1 MGTTIG
7 IVGAGV
13 GGLATAARLSS
24 RGYDVEVFEKLAEC
38 GGRNHL
44 LEDQG
49 FKFDMGPSFVLM
61 PDFFEEPFTYCG
73 EDLRDYLDLRVLDPS
88 YKIFYH
94 DGETLTVYRDSQ
106 RTKEELERIERGA
119 ASAYDNLMNETKRIY
134 EAVRPLLYKSYT
146 SSAVL
151 NPRYW
156 FLLRKIRA
164 LESCWHLAKRYVKSD
179 ELAYALTFQA
189 MFLGVSPYKAP
200 AFYSMINY
208 ADQVQKI
215 HHPMGGMYQIALA
228 LERLANKFGA
238 KFNYNCEVS
247 RIRKVNGLLILDTA
261 HGEAKF
267 EKVVVN
273 ADYAYGQTD
282 LLGRSIPD
290 YEYSCSVYLMY
301 LGLRRKVNGLAHHN
315 LFFSQDVRR
324 CLREIFDDKVVPDDP
339 SFYVHVPTVTDDSL
353 APPGK
358 DLLYILVPVPNL
370 QNPGEEM
377 ANREERLREIVFKR
391 ISETLG
397 AEVTELTEVGHKFC
411 PQDFTSRYN
420 IKYGA
425 TFGLAHTLRQS
436 AFFRPHN
443 QDQQT
448 RGLYFVG
455 ASTQPGGG
463 LPPVLASSRIVAD
476 LITGRE

>member
-1 MGTTIG
+1 MSTTIG

-61 PDFFEEPFTYCG
+61 PDFFEESFTYCG
-73 EDLRDYLDLRVLDPS
+73 EELRDYLDLRVLDPS

-146 SSAVL
+146 KRAVL
-151 NPRYW
+151 NPHYW

-164 LESCWHLAKRYVKSD
+164 LESCWHLAKRFVKSD

-200 AFYSMINY
+200 AFYSVINY

-247 RIRKVNGLLILDTA
+247 RIRKVNGLLILDTP

-267 EKVVVN
+267 DKVVVN

-370 QNPGEEM
+370 QNPGEGI
-377 ANREERLREIVFKR
+377 ANHEQRLREIVFKR
-391 ISETLG
+391 IGETLG
-397 AEVTELTEVGHKFC
+397 AEVVELTEVDHKFC
-411 PQDFTSRYN
+411 PQDFISRYN

-436 AFFRPHN
+436 AFFRPPN